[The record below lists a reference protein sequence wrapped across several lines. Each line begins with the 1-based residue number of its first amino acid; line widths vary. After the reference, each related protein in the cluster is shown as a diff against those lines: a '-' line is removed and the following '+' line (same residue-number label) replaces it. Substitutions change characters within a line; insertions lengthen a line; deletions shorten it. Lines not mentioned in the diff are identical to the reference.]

1 MTIDEAIAI
10 LRQHNTTGASVMR
23 ITGGRALEQELLAQ
37 VLDRCE
43 QNEAELKEAK
53 RLLKCAIEDIKPIME
68 FECYVCALQGKDG
81 FCSEEDEDE
90 ECADV
95 CKWRYTDEA
104 LKLIGGVTDE
114 T

>member
-53 RLLKCAIEDIKPIME
+53 RLLKLAVDDANSEAESLCAFCKHNHPVDGCPYIESYS
-68 FECYVCALQGKDG
+68 ECEYI
-81 FCSEEDEDE
+81 
-90 ECADV
+90 
-95 CKWRYTDEA
+95 WRYTDEA
-104 LKLIGGVTDE
+104 LKLIGGSE
-114 T
+114 NG